1 MNLNRNLEKINLL
14 VFLLWSDKINLMEG
28 LATRKTFLEGLKHFD
43 WVLFLSALLL
53 VSLGLIMIYS
63 ASLKGEI
70 QNFEKIKI
78 QIFACFLGLFFLFF
92 LAFLD
97 YRVLRDYSL
106 FLYFLLILLLMGV
119 LFFGQEIRGTR
130 GWFLV
135 GPFQFQPS
143 EIARIILIIFFAKY
157 LALQER
163 INFKN
168 ILQSGLIFLL
178 PVFLIIL
185 ERDLGNSFVLIGIW
199 FLGILLSK
207 KRIRHI
213 LFPILLLL
221 IFFFLGWF
229 FFLEDFQKERILVFL
244 GQSKDPKGVGYQIN
258 QAIIAI
264 GSGGIFGKGL
274 GFGSQSQLYFLPE
287 RHTDFIFASALEE
300 LGFFAGVLIL
310 GLFFVFFW
318 RIIRALKF
326 SPDLFS
332 FFLISFIFFSFLF
345 QFFINL
351 GMNLGLCP
359 IIGLPLPLIS
369 YGGSNLF
376 VNMILLGILES
387 IILRSK
393 RVKF

>member
-1 MNLNRNLEKINLL
+1 
-14 VFLLWSDKINLMEG
+14 MER
-28 LATRKTFLEGLKHFD
+28 LATRKIFLEGLKHFD
-43 WVLFLSALLL
+43 WVLFFSVLLL

-63 ASLKGEI
+63 ASLKDEI

-78 QIFACFLGLFFLFF
+78 QISACFLGFFFLFF
-92 LAFLD
+92 LTFLD

-119 LFFGQEIRGTR
+119 LFFGQEIRGTK

-143 EIARIILIIFFAKY
+143 EIARIILIVFFAKY

-178 PVFLIIL
+178 PIFLIIL
-185 ERDLGNSFVLIGIW
+185 ERDLGTSFVLIGIW

-207 KRIRHI
+207 KRIRHVFFLI
-213 LFPILLLL
+213 FLLL

-244 GQSKDPKGVGYQIN
+244 GQNEDSKGIGYQIN
-258 QAIIAI
+258 QAIIAV
-264 GSGGIFGKGL
+264 GSGGVFGKGL

-300 LGFFAGVLIL
+300 LGFFGGVLIL

-318 RIIRALKF
+318 RIIRALKS

-332 FFLISFIFFSFLF
+332 FFLIGFIFFSFLF

-376 VNMILLGILES
+376 TNMILLGILES
-387 IILRSK
+387 IIIKSK
-393 RVKF
+393 KVKF